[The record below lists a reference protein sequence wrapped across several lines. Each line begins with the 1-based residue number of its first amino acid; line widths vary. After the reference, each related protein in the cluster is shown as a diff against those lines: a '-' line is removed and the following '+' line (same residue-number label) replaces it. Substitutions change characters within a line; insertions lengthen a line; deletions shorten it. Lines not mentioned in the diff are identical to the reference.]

1 MILLPFMFFRYI
13 FDKINNSRKTW
24 SLIWGILTTLLFLFI
39 VNLIIMNVSG
49 NPLYDVNADLDMFQK
64 GKQFISNALPLHGFV
79 SLIKY
84 LISLAL

>member
-1 MILLPFMFFRYI
+1 
-13 FDKINNSRKTW
+13 
-24 SLIWGILTTLLFLFI
+24 
-39 VNLIIMNVSG
+39 MNVSG